1 MLGLELDRRD
11 SKAIEEIMAAVEI
24 NCTGL
29 PSVLGRLQF
38 ADLQVL
44 GRVGKLVM
52 ADVGQHAAGC
62 ARRSRT

>member
-1 MLGLELDRRD
+1 MLSVELDLRD
-11 SKAIEEIMAAVEI
+11 SKAIEEIMAAGQI

-29 PSVLGRLQF
+29 PSVLRRLQF

-62 ARRSRT
+62 ARRSRS